1 MAPWLSTEILNQVYT
16 TIDPLAVQEYGGD
29 TIIRFS
35 ERPEDR
41 LLMNSKSL
49 KKCSNWFQPRGDWEL
64 YGDTGPT
71 NTLTSLDPLTNEYF
85 PIYSYYMSGFIEEG
99 YGLWLLHSDMG
110 PFSSG
115 LAPCMAI
122 CSDGEERSRKC
133 KYAGPIVDTEL
144 TTNFVSHYS
153 NQNWDWNN
161 GDWEFDDIP
170 AAYRAAVKEYKTMF
184 CLMFGNSPC
193 LNGQELGLVSADA
206 GTDYA
211 RFRKL
216 VDDDNE
222 TLWAI
227 TIVHAEH
234 LANVAVRADYHGC
247 LPAIACQI
255 VSVVMALPRIWQAIA
270 EEPRWW
276 IGFAILLHADEI
288 YAESLRYLVG
298 SSCLTCAE
306 LPNCLE
312 FNAKE
317 LSYEILRH
325 RVPLAENNL
334 KLRRELDLMSPKS
347 NPAVMQD
354 DRIDFLAQSIFSHWR
369 IVDAARNPSILI
381 FSDPQLSSWF
391 ELHLGY
397 PAPVKDFEKELAAE
411 SREGK
416 RTKPTRLLG
425 RGSKTPAPVSQEAQ
439 SVPGRGDSNIRDF
452 VPTAE
457 EKLEA
462 RLFQLLKEAESL
474 VENAMRQASYDLNA
488 GLSKEPV
495 RGKVEFWT
503 NCLLVH
509 SDMPWD
515 GQGPE
520 YAQVDLK
527 EESVAPF
534 RRD

>member
-1 MAPWLSTEILNQVYT
+1 MAPWLSNEILTQVYT
-16 TIDPLAVQEYGGD
+16 AIDPLAVQEYGGD
-29 TIIRFS
+29 TTIRFS
-35 ERPEDR
+35 ERPEDH

-49 KKCSNWFQPRGDWEL
+49 KKCSKWFQPRGDWEL

-71 NTLTSLDPLTNEYF
+71 NTLISFDPLTNEYF

-122 CSDGEERSRKC
+122 CSDGEERSRRC
-133 KYAGPIVDTEL
+133 KYAGPIVDTQL

-247 LPAIACQI
+247 LPAIACQL

-288 YAESLRYLVG
+288 YAESLRYMVG

-317 LSYEILRH
+317 LSYEVLRH

-347 NPAVMQD
+347 NPAVV
-354 DRIDFLAQSIFSHWR
+354 RVGHATFSFLPHA
-369 IVDAARNPSILI
+369 
-381 FSDPQLSSWF
+381 
-391 ELHLGY
+391 
-397 PAPVKDFEKELAAE
+397 
-411 SREGK
+411 
-416 RTKPTRLLG
+416 
-425 RGSKTPAPVSQEAQ
+425 
-439 SVPGRGDSNIRDF
+439 
-452 VPTAE
+452 TA
-457 EKLEA
+457 
-462 RLFQLLKEAESL
+462 S
-474 VENAMRQASYDLNA
+474 EN
-488 GLSKEPV
+488 
-495 RGKVEFWT
+495 
-503 NCLLVH
+503 
-509 SDMPWD
+509 
-515 GQGPE
+515 
-520 YAQVDLK
+520 
-527 EESVAPF
+527 
-534 RRD
+534 